1 MDCKPDTIGFYT
13 IDRRIGKGNFAEVRL
28 ATHRLVR
35 SEVAI
40 KMIDKRKLDAVN
52 LEKVHREV
60 DIMKQLDHPHIIK
73 LYQVMESKD
82 MIYIISEYASQGEI
96 FDYIAKYGR
105 MTEAAARKKFWQI
118 LSAVEYCHNRHVVH
132 RDLKAENLLLDA
144 NMNIKIADFGFSN
157 YFTPGEQLATWC
169 GSPPY
174 AAPEVFEGKKYY
186 GPEIDV
192 WSMGVVLY
200 VLVCG
205 ALPFDGSTLHSLR
218 DRVLSGRFRIPY
230 FMSTGCESLIRKMLI
245 LDPNKRYTVEQIK
258 RHPWMLEEA
267 PRLLPGTI
275 AEMPAEPNDQV
286 LRFMSSLDINT
297 TRTRQSLRNRTYDH
311 YAAIYYLLLE
321 KLKQQQSQEN
331 SGHYLQDRRLSDKL
345 FSYEQPQLFTGHSS
359 PNKRASI
366 DCPAAGHQY
375 MQPDLWKQ
383 PKTSAAVHLNSGHT
397 PSNRPRSYSQGRAVQ
412 HSVNL
417 ADLCKSPQQQHPPFR
432 ELPQLPKFKG
442 CKPDNKIDMAPHD
455 DGPKMCYHN
464 RLDHMTMM
472 APQYSTSTDEG
483 IETDLEDAAASSSP
497 TQLHQSH
504 RAGAYGPVAGV
515 GGGPVIKSHSQNLA
529 DHLQCAANLQQYES
543 DLQVSSLPSCAN
555 EMKYAADCTAIC
567 SAAAAAAAV
576 AAANSCPPASW
587 DRRASFL
594 AHNHS
599 SAGDG
604 VRPRTAD
611 NMSPVSFREG
621 RRASDGLMNQ
631 IDTAVMAAAAAAV
644 AMVANANGVQSS
656 SPRSPLLQQQQ
667 QQYNGGRLPIGGG
680 GGGSGKLFQLQQ
692 ECGGGVQKEHET
704 LKMLYQSCLPNDE
717 QVASNRKQ
725 SAGSEYRC
733 GKDVPPR
740 SPSAAMAKRFN
751 YTDGYALDK
760 SGLQQ
765 QLFQQRLLQ
774 HKRTALHKQGAAA
787 SAAAFGQCGVT
798 AADLAAANKRQ
809 HHAHRQPSLQYNNKT
824 VQLSSPQ
831 HGGGG
836 GGGDGHGHGGA
847 MQFQSD
853 GSWQSLPHTMATCQI
868 NDFDGQANWL
878 SVPDPQHHWYC
889 TSGQQ
894 YNFSKNYS
902 QLSSTVN
909 VPMGS
914 SLLAANDVM
923 WTSPRLQSLSENT
936 ISELGEQMESG

>member
-1 MDCKPDTIGFYT
+1 MMDCKPDTIGFYT

-321 KLKQQQSQEN
+321 KLKQQQAQEN
-331 SGHYLQDRRLSDKL
+331 SSHYLQDRRLSEKL

-366 DCPAAGHQY
+366 DCPAGHQY

-432 ELPQLPKFKG
+432 ELPQLPQLPKFKG
-442 CKPDNKIDMAPHD
+442 CKPDKIEMALQAPHD

-497 TQLHQSH
+497 TQQSH
-504 RAGAYGPVAGV
+504 RSAYPLTAA

-555 EMKYAADCTAIC
+555 ELKYAVDCTAIC
-567 SAAAAAAAV
+567 SAAAAAAA
-576 AAANSCPPASW
+576 ANSCPPPSW
-587 DRRASFL
+587 DKRASFL

-604 VRPRTAD
+604 VRPRTD

-631 IDTAVMAAAAAAV
+631 IDPAVMAAAVV
-644 AMVANANGVQSS
+644 AVANAVQSS
-656 SPRSPLLQQQQ
+656 SPRSPQL
-667 QQYNGGRLPIGGG
+667 QQYNGRMPVGA
-680 GGGSGKLFQLQQ
+680 GKLFQLQ
-692 ECGGGVQKEHET
+692 ECGGVQKEHET

-717 QVASNRKQ
+717 QLASNRKQ
-725 SAGSEYRC
+725 AAAAEYRC

-760 SGLQQ
+760 AGLQQ

-787 SAAAFGQCGVT
+787 SAAAFSQCGVT
-798 AADLAAANKRQ
+798 MTGADLPANKRQ
-809 HHAHRQPSLQYNNKT
+809 HHAHRQPSLQYNNKA

-831 HGGGG
+831 HGGG
-836 GGGDGHGHGGA
+836 DGHGHGA
-847 MQFQSD
+847 TQFQSD

>member
-1 MDCKPDTIGFYT
+1 METKPDTIGFYT

-245 LDPNKRYTVEQIK
+245 LDPSKRYTVEQIK
-258 RHPWMLEEA
+258 RHAWMLEEA
-267 PRLLPGTI
+267 PRLLPGTV

-297 TRTRQSLRNRTYDH
+297 SRTRQSLRNRTYDH

-321 KLKQQQSQEN
+321 KLKQQKSQEN
-331 SGHYLQDRRLSDKL
+331 SHYSQERRMSEKL
-345 FSYEQPQLFTGHSS
+345 FSVPSYEPQLFSGGHPS
-359 PNKRASI
+359 PKKRASI
-366 DCPAAGHQY
+366 DCPASHQY
-375 MQPDLWKQ
+375 LPDPWKQ
-383 PKTSAAVHLNSGHT
+383 PKAATVHLSSHL

-417 ADLCKSPQQQHPPFR
+417 SDLKSQQHPPFR
-432 ELPQLPKFKG
+432 ELPQLPKFKNKPIADKT
-442 CKPDNKIDMAPHD
+442 CVPDNIAVVGAAAPD
-455 DGPKMCYHN
+455 EIPKMCYHT
-464 RLDHMTMM
+464 RLDHTTMI

-483 IETDLEDAAASSSP
+483 IETDLEDVISSSP
-497 TQLHQSH
+497 TLPPSSH
-504 RAGAYGPVAGV
+504 RLTYPS
-515 GGGPVIKSHSQNLA
+515 PVIKSHSQNLA
-529 DHLQCAANLQQYES
+529 DLPSVMGHYES
-543 DLQVSSLPSCAN
+543 DLVSSLPSCAAN
-555 EMKYAADCTAIC
+555 DVGGKYTDTVVNAI
-567 SAAAAAAAV
+567 
-576 AAANSCPPASW
+576 NSCPSSW
-587 DRRASFL
+587 DRRNSFL
-594 AHNHS
+594 TYAPS
-599 SAGDG
+599 SADG
-604 VRPRTAD
+604 VKSRLIHQE
-611 NMSPVSFREG
+611 NVSPISFREG
-621 RRASDGLMNQ
+621 RRASDGLMSQINQ
-631 IDTAVMAAAAAAV
+631 CPP
-644 AMVANANGVQSS
+644 
-656 SPRSPLLQQQQ
+656 SPRSP
-667 QQYNGGRLPIGGG
+667 QYGNRDRAALNNH
-680 GGGSGKLFQLQQ
+680 KLHDSLRAKGFTELHM
-692 ECGGGVQKEHET
+692 VQMEHET
-704 LKMLYQSCLPNDE
+704 LKSLYQSCLPNDK
-717 QVASNRKQ
+717 QVELYES
-725 SAGSEYRC
+725 SAGRGNDLQREALQASQPHVEYRHSSS
-733 GKDVPPR
+733 KDQVPPR
-740 SPSAAMAKRFN
+740 SPSAALAKRFN
-751 YTDGYALDK
+751 YAAAMAASDGFALEK
-760 SGLQQ
+760 AGLQQ
-765 QLFQQRLLQ
+765 QLLQQRLYQ
-774 HKRTALHKQGAAA
+774 HKRNVQLQKQGLFSQPNA
-787 SAAAFGQCGVT
+787 ST
-798 AADLAAANKRQ
+798 AAVGQESKRHQ
-809 HHAHRQPSLQYNNKT
+809 HHHPHHHYHHSSHRQPLYKT
-824 VQLSSPQ
+824 TQLASQ
-831 HGGGG
+831 HGGSGG
-836 GGGDGHGHGGA
+836 NMGVDGNQQVL
-847 MQFQSD
+847 MQSD

-868 NDFDGQANWL
+868 NDFDSQANWL

-889 TSGQQ
+889 TSGQPF
-894 YNFSKNYS
+894 NFSKNYA
-902 QLSSTVN
+902 QLSSTVNN

-914 SLLAANDVM
+914 SLLGANELSA

>member
-28 ATHRLVR
+28 ATHRL
-35 SEVAI
+35 VAI

-576 AAANSCPPASW
+576 AAPTAVRRRRGTDAPRSWRTTTARPATAS
-587 DRRASFL
+587 DRA
-594 AHNHS
+594 
-599 SAGDG
+599 
-604 VRPRTAD
+604 PRTTCRRSASGRAD
-611 NMSPVSFREG
+611 G
-621 RRASDGLMNQ
+621 RPTGL
-631 IDTAVMAAAAAAV
+631 
-644 AMVANANGVQSS
+644 
-656 SPRSPLLQQQQ
+656 
-667 QQYNGGRLPIGGG
+667 
-680 GGGSGKLFQLQQ
+680 
-692 ECGGGVQKEHET
+692 
-704 LKMLYQSCLPNDE
+704 
-717 QVASNRKQ
+717 
-725 SAGSEYRC
+725 
-733 GKDVPPR
+733 
-740 SPSAAMAKRFN
+740 
-751 YTDGYALDK
+751 
-760 SGLQQ
+760 
-765 QLFQQRLLQ
+765 
-774 HKRTALHKQGAAA
+774 
-787 SAAAFGQCGVT
+787 
-798 AADLAAANKRQ
+798 
-809 HHAHRQPSLQYNNKT
+809 
-824 VQLSSPQ
+824 
-831 HGGGG
+831 
-836 GGGDGHGHGGA
+836 
-847 MQFQSD
+847 
-853 GSWQSLPHTMATCQI
+853 
-868 NDFDGQANWL
+868 
-878 SVPDPQHHWYC
+878 
-889 TSGQQ
+889 
-894 YNFSKNYS
+894 
-902 QLSSTVN
+902 
-909 VPMGS
+909 
-914 SLLAANDVM
+914 
-923 WTSPRLQSLSENT
+923 
-936 ISELGEQMESG
+936 

>member
-1 MDCKPDTIGFYT
+1 M
-13 IDRRIGKGNFAEVRL
+13 
-28 ATHRLVR
+28 
-35 SEVAI
+35 
-40 KMIDKRKLDAVN
+40 
-52 LEKVHREV
+52 
-60 DIMKQLDHPHIIK
+60 
-73 LYQVMESKD
+73 
-82 MIYIISEYASQGEI
+82 
-96 FDYIAKYGR
+96 
-105 MTEAAARKKFWQI
+105 
-118 LSAVEYCHNRHVVH
+118 
-132 RDLKAENLLLDA
+132 
-144 NMNIKIADFGFSN
+144 
-157 YFTPGEQLATWC
+157 
-169 GSPPY
+169 
-174 AAPEVFEGKKYY
+174 
-186 GPEIDV
+186 
-192 WSMGVVLY
+192 
-200 VLVCG
+200 
-205 ALPFDGSTLHSLR
+205 
-218 DRVLSGRFRIPY
+218 
-230 FMSTGCESLIRKMLI
+230 
-245 LDPNKRYTVEQIK
+245 
-258 RHPWMLEEA
+258 
-267 PRLLPGTI
+267 
-275 AEMPAEPNDQV
+275 
-286 LRFMSSLDINT
+286 
-297 TRTRQSLRNRTYDH
+297 
-311 YAAIYYLLLE
+311 LE
-321 KLKQQQSQEN
+321 KLKQQQAQEN
-331 SGHYLQDRRLSDKL
+331 SSHYLQDRRLSEKL

-366 DCPAAGHQY
+366 DCPAGHQY
-375 MQPDLWKQ
+375 NMQPDLWKQ

-442 CKPDNKIDMAPHD
+442 CKPDKIDMALQAAHD
-455 DGPKMCYHN
+455 EGPKMCYHN

-497 TQLHQSH
+497 TQQSH
-504 RAGAYGPVAGV
+504 RSAYPPTAG

-529 DHLQCAANLQQYES
+529 DHLQCAANMQQFES

-555 EMKYAADCTAIC
+555 EIKYGVDCT
-567 SAAAAAAAV
+567 V
-576 AAANSCPPASW
+576 AAANGCPPPSW

-604 VRPRTAD
+604 VRPRTD

-631 IDTAVMAAAAAAV
+631 IDPAVMAAAVV
-644 AMVANANGVQSS
+644 AVANAVQSS
-656 SPRSPLLQQQQ
+656 SPRSPQF
-667 QQYNGGRLPIGGG
+667 QQYNNGRVPVGAGGN
-680 GGGSGKLFQLQQ
+680 GKLFQLQ
-692 ECGGGVQKEHET
+692 ECAGVQKEHET

-717 QVASNRKQ
+717 QLASNRKQ
-725 SAGSEYRC
+725 AAAADYRC

-765 QLFQQRLLQ
+765 QLFQQRMLQ

-787 SAAAFGQCGVT
+787 FGQCGVT
-798 AADLAAANKRQ
+798 VADLPANKRQ
-809 HHAHRQPSLQYNNKT
+809 HHGHRQPSLQYNNKP

-831 HGGGG
+831 HGAGGG
-836 GGGDGHGHGGA
+836 GGGDSHGHGA
-847 MQFQSD
+847 TQFQSD

-902 QLSSTVN
+902 QVTVCI
-909 VPMGS
+909 VFII
-914 SLLAANDVM
+914 
-923 WTSPRLQSLSENT
+923 TT
-936 ISELGEQMESG
+936 

>member
-1 MDCKPDTIGFYT
+1 MSTNCFEHQEMDTKPDTIGFYT

-132 RDLKAENLLLDA
+132 RDLKAENLLLDSH
-144 NMNIKIADFGFSN
+144 MNIKIADFGFSN

-245 LDPNKRYTVEQIK
+245 LDPNKRYTIEQIK

-267 PRLLPGTI
+267 PRLLPGTA

-297 TRTRQSLRNRTYDH
+297 SRTRQSLRNRTYDH

-321 KLKQQQSQEN
+321 KLKQQKSQEN
-331 SGHYLQDRRLSDKL
+331 CHYSQERKLSEKQL
-345 FSYEQPQLFTGHSS
+345 PVSYEPNLFCGGHPS
-359 PNKRASI
+359 PKKRASI
-366 DCPAAGHQY
+366 DCPAGHQY
-375 MQPDLWKQ
+375 ISDLWKQ
-383 PKTSAAVHLNSGHT
+383 PKTSAATVHLNSHL

-417 ADLCKSPQQQHPPFR
+417 ADLKSQQHPPFR
-432 ELPQLPKFKG
+432 ELPQLPKFKS
-442 CKPDNKIDMAPHD
+442 KPVSDKTFVPNNLVSAPQEEIPKI
-455 DGPKMCYHN
+455 CYHT
-464 RLDHMTMM
+464 RLDHTTMI

-483 IETDLEDAAASSSP
+483 IETDLEDVISSSP
-497 TQLHQSH
+497 TLPLPMQRL
-504 RAGAYGPVAGV
+504 AYPT
-515 GGGPVIKSHSQNLA
+515 PVIKSHSQNLA
-529 DHLQCAANLQQYES
+529 DLPSVTGHYETE
-543 DLQVSSLPSCAN
+543 LVSSLPSCAPN
-555 EMKYAADCTAIC
+555 DCGHNYIDTVVNAL
-567 SAAAAAAAV
+567 
-576 AAANSCPPASW
+576 NSYPSSW
-587 DRRASFL
+587 DRRNSFV
-594 AHNHS
+594 AYTPS
-599 SAGDG
+599 SADG
-604 VRPRTAD
+604 GKARLLHQE
-611 NMSPVSFREG
+611 NLSPINFREG

-631 IDTAVMAAAAAAV
+631 INQYPPM
-644 AMVANANGVQSS
+644 
-656 SPRSPLLQQQQ
+656 PRSPHFV
-667 QQYNGGRLPIGGG
+667 NRERLAFNNQKIQDCFRNKGL
-680 GGGSGKLFQLQQ
+680 SELHT
-692 ECGGGVQKEHET
+692 VQMEHDT
-704 LKMLYQSCLPNDE
+704 LKSLYQSCLPNDE
-717 QVASNRKQ
+717 LRKQ
-725 SAGSEYRC
+725 IELFDSPVGRGIDQRDSLQASLQHGDYRYSSS
-733 GKDVPPR
+733 KDTVPPR
-740 SPSAAMAKRFN
+740 SPSAAIAKRFN
-751 YTDGYALDK
+751 YAAIDGFALDK
-760 SGLQQ
+760 AGLQQ
-765 QLFQQRLLQ
+765 QLLQQRLHQ
-774 HKRTALHKQGAAA
+774 HKRNLLQKQC
-787 SAAAFGQCGVT
+787 AFST
-798 AADLAAANKRQ
+798 AAVGQDTKR
-809 HHAHRQPSLQYNNKT
+809 HHHNNQRQSLLKT
-824 VQLSSPQ
+824 TQIMFQPNGVSSSGVNMSVDGNHLSV
-831 HGGGG
+831 HL
-836 GGGDGHGHGGA
+836 
-847 MQFQSD
+847 QSD

-868 NDFDGQANWL
+868 NDFDNQANWL
-878 SVPDPQHHWYC
+878 SVPDPQHHWYS
-889 TSGQQ
+889 TAGQPL
-894 YNFSKNYS
+894 NFSKNYT

-909 VPMGS
+909 MPMGN
-914 SLLAANDVM
+914 SLLGSNDISA
-923 WTSPRLQSLSENT
+923 WTTPRLQSLSENT